1 MYYAIMNLT
10 SIYLPKIIG
19 NAISA
24 PIPSKNLRDRVRRY
38 IRFILD
44 EQLQPLCKTEK
55 LVANHLQTNYIKHK
69 ISQYQ
74 LYQPKK
80 PASTSE
86 KIVWQY
92 WAQGI
97 EHSPEIIKICLQS
110 VNSYFSQYG
119 YRVIYLSDNNIREYL
134 DINPLYFKKA
144 STKNGYSIAVL
155 SDLIRFGLLYN
166 YGGIWCDETVFISGN
181 PYYFIE
187 NDRIFFE
194 RSNQVKFKER
204 LKYAMV
210 SDYFRWSKDVR
221 VNWLNS
227 IIKAPK
233 QDILMHLLWDILNK
247 YWSNENRYEYYY
259 LSQVLFDEIINR
271 EKIPNYSYLSISD
284 TEPHALQFAIAKNAN
299 VSVAKKIM
307 KEIPI
312 HKLTYKFPSQKS
324 GQENNLLNKFIQTN
338 GTLQE
343 V

>member
-55 LVANHLQTNYIKHK
+55 LVANHLQTNYIKT
-69 ISQYQ
+69 ISIIST
-74 LYQPKK
+74 KK

-134 DINPLYFKKA
+134 DINPLYFRKHQQKTA
-144 STKNGYSIAVL
+144 TALPSFPILYALVYYIITAAFGATQRFSSPAI
-155 SDLIRFGLLYN
+155 LI
-166 YGGIWCDETVFISGN
+166 
-181 PYYFIE
+181 
-187 NDRIFFE
+187 
-194 RSNQVKFKER
+194 
-204 LKYAMV
+204 
-210 SDYFRWSKDVR
+210 
-221 VNWLNS
+221 
-227 IIKAPK
+227 
-233 QDILMHLLWDILNK
+233 IL
-247 YWSNENRYEYYY
+247 
-259 LSQVLFDEIINR
+259 
-271 EKIPNYSYLSISD
+271 
-284 TEPHALQFAIAKNAN
+284 
-299 VSVAKKIM
+299 
-307 KEIPI
+307 
-312 HKLTYKFPSQKS
+312 
-324 GQENNLLNKFIQTN
+324 
-338 GTLQE
+338 
-343 V
+343 

>member
-1 MYYAIMNLT
+1 MRQHSMYYAIMNLT

-24 PIPSKNLRDRVRRY
+24 PIPSKNLRDRARRY

-74 LYQPKK
+74 SYQPKK

-144 STKNGYSIAVL
+144 STKNGY
-155 SDLIRFGLLYN
+155 
-166 YGGIWCDETVFISGN
+166 
-181 PYYFIE
+181 
-187 NDRIFFE
+187 
-194 RSNQVKFKER
+194 
-204 LKYAMV
+204 
-210 SDYFRWSKDVR
+210 
-221 VNWLNS
+221 
-227 IIKAPK
+227 
-233 QDILMHLLWDILNK
+233 
-247 YWSNENRYEYYY
+247 
-259 LSQVLFDEIINR
+259 
-271 EKIPNYSYLSISD
+271 
-284 TEPHALQFAIAKNAN
+284 
-299 VSVAKKIM
+299 
-307 KEIPI
+307 IPI
-312 HKLTYKFPSQKS
+312 LYALVYYIITAVFGAMQRFSSPA
-324 GQENNLLNKFIQTN
+324 
-338 GTLQE
+338 TLIIL
-343 V
+343 

>member
-134 DINPLYFKKA
+134 VLIHYTSRKHQQKTATALPSFPILYALVYYIITAAFGA
-144 STKNGYSIAVL
+144 TQRFSSPAI
-155 SDLIRFGLLYN
+155 LI
-166 YGGIWCDETVFISGN
+166 
-181 PYYFIE
+181 
-187 NDRIFFE
+187 
-194 RSNQVKFKER
+194 
-204 LKYAMV
+204 
-210 SDYFRWSKDVR
+210 
-221 VNWLNS
+221 
-227 IIKAPK
+227 
-233 QDILMHLLWDILNK
+233 IL
-247 YWSNENRYEYYY
+247 
-259 LSQVLFDEIINR
+259 
-271 EKIPNYSYLSISD
+271 
-284 TEPHALQFAIAKNAN
+284 
-299 VSVAKKIM
+299 
-307 KEIPI
+307 
-312 HKLTYKFPSQKS
+312 
-324 GQENNLLNKFIQTN
+324 
-338 GTLQE
+338 
-343 V
+343 

>member
-74 LYQPKK
+74 SYQPKK

-119 YRVIYLSDNNIREYL
+119 YSVIYLSDNNIREYL

-166 YGGIWCDETVFISGN
+166 YGGIWCDATVFIS
-181 PYYFIE
+181 
-187 NDRIFFE
+187 
-194 RSNQVKFKER
+194 R

-210 SDYFRWSKDVR
+210 SDYFRWGKDVR

-233 QDILMHLLWDILNK
+233 HDILMHLLWDILNK

>member
-55 LVANHLQTNYIKHK
+55 LVANHLQTNYIKRK

-74 LYQPKK
+74 SYQLKK

-144 STKNGYSIAVL
+144 STKNGY
-155 SDLIRFGLLYN
+155 
-166 YGGIWCDETVFISGN
+166 
-181 PYYFIE
+181 

-210 SDYFRWSKDVR
+210 SDYFRWGKDVR

-233 QDILMHLLWDILNK
+233 HDILMHLLWDILNE

-284 TEPHALQFAIAKNAN
+284 TEPHALQFAIAKNAQ

-307 KEIPI
+307 KETPI

-324 GQENNLLNKFIQTN
+324 GRENNLLNKFIQTN

>member
-1 MYYAIMNLT
+1 MRQHSMYYAIMNLT

-24 PIPSKNLRDRVRRY
+24 PIPSKNLRDRARRY

-44 EQLQPLCKTEK
+44 EQLQPLCKTENS
-55 LVANHLQTNYIKHK
+55 VANHLQTNYIKHK

-74 LYQPKK
+74 SYQPKK

-166 YGGIWCDETVFISGN
+166 YGGIWCDATIFISGN

-210 SDYFRWSKDVR
+210 SDYFRWGKDVR
-221 VNWLNS
+221 VN
-227 IIKAPK
+227 
-233 QDILMHLLWDILNK
+233 
-247 YWSNENRYEYYY
+247 WSNENRYEYYY

-271 EKIPNYSYLSISD
+271 EKIPNYSYLSVSD
-284 TEPHALQFAIAKNAN
+284 TDPHALQFAIAKNAQ

-324 GQENNLLNKFIQTN
+324 AQENNLLNKFIRTN

>member
-1 MYYAIMNLT
+1 MPT
-10 SIYLPKIIG
+10 
-19 NAISA
+19 
-24 PIPSKNLRDRVRRY
+24 
-38 IRFILD
+38 IRKFLFF
-44 EQLQPLCKTEK
+44 T
-55 LVANHLQTNYIKHK
+55 
-69 ISQYQ
+69 
-74 LYQPKK
+74 
-80 PASTSE
+80 
-86 KIVWQY
+86 
-92 WAQGI
+92 
-97 EHSPEIIKICLQS
+97 

-119 YRVIYLSDNNIREYL
+119 YSVIYLSDNNIREYL

-166 YGGIWCDETVFISGN
+166 YGGIWCDATVFISGN

-210 SDYFRWSKDVR
+210 SDYFRWGKDVR

-233 QDILMHLLWDILNK
+233 HDILMHLLWDILNK

>member
-1 MYYAIMNLT
+1 MYNNLYASTFHVLCHHEFN
-10 SIYLPKIIG
+10 IYLFAK
-19 NAISA
+19 NHRKCNKC
-24 PIPSKNLRDRVRRY
+24 PIPSKNLRDRARRY

-74 LYQPKK
+74 SYQPKK

-166 YGGIWCDETVFISGN
+166 YGGIWCDATIFISGN

-194 RSNQVKFKER
+194 RSNQVKFKECFPYISQICNE
-204 LKYAMV
+204 LTKGNFK
-210 SDYFRWSKDVR
+210 STYFNSKEYFPE
-221 VNWLNS
+221 NLNA
-227 IIKAPK
+227 KK
-233 QDILMHLLWDILNK
+233 DIILNILK
-247 YWSNENRYEYYY
+247 NELPSGFTRSNNGLISINSKQFDLEDVKNFNNALENKMLLDKMKLHES
-259 LSQVLFDEIINR
+259 LSDIE
-271 EKIPNYSYLSISD
+271 NY
-284 TEPHALQFAIAKNAN
+284 
-299 VSVAKKIM
+299 
-307 KEIPI
+307 
-312 HKLTYKFPSQKS
+312 
-324 GQENNLLNKFIQTN
+324 
-338 GTLQE
+338 
-343 V
+343 

>member
-1 MYYAIMNLT
+1 MIEYSLNVAIKLNL
-10 SIYLPKIIG
+10 
-19 NAISA
+19 
-24 PIPSKNLRDRVRRY
+24 KNDLNMPWLR
-38 IRFILD
+38 
-44 EQLQPLCKTEK
+44 
-55 LVANHLQTNYIKHK
+55 
-69 ISQYQ
+69 
-74 LYQPKK
+74 
-80 PASTSE
+80 
-86 KIVWQY
+86 W
-92 WAQGI
+92 G
-97 EHSPEIIKICLQS
+97 
-110 VNSYFSQYG
+110 
-119 YRVIYLSDNNIREYL
+119 
-134 DINPLYFKKA
+134 
-144 STKNGYSIAVL
+144 
-155 SDLIRFGLLYN
+155 
-166 YGGIWCDETVFISGN
+166 
-181 PYYFIE
+181 
-187 NDRIFFE
+187 
-194 RSNQVKFKER
+194 
-204 LKYAMV
+204 
-210 SDYFRWSKDVR
+210 KDVR

-233 QDILMHLLWDILNK
+233 HDILMHLLWDILNK

>member
-1 MYYAIMNLT
+1 MRQHSMYYAIMNLT

-24 PIPSKNLRDRVRRY
+24 PIPSKNLRDRARRY

-74 LYQPKK
+74 SYQPKK

-166 YGGIWCDETVFISGN
+166 YGGIWCDATIFISGN

-210 SDYFRWSKDVR
+210 SDYFRWGKDVR
-221 VNWLNS
+221 VNWL
-227 IIKAPK
+227 
-233 QDILMHLLWDILNK
+233 
-247 YWSNENRYEYYY
+247 NRYEYYY

-271 EKIPNYSYLSISD
+271 EKIPNYSYLSVSD
-284 TEPHALQFAIAKNAN
+284 TDPHALQFAIAKNAQ

-324 GQENNLLNKFIQTN
+324 AQENNLLNKFIRTN

>member
-1 MYYAIMNLT
+1 MRQHSMYYAIMNLT

-24 PIPSKNLRDRVRRY
+24 PIPSKNLRDRARRY

-74 LYQPKK
+74 SYQPKK

-134 DINPLYFKKA
+134 DII
-144 STKNGYSIAVL
+144 STI
-155 SDLIRFGLLYN
+155 
-166 YGGIWCDETVFISGN
+166 
-181 PYYFIE
+181 
-187 NDRIFFE
+187 
-194 RSNQVKFKER
+194 
-204 LKYAMV
+204 
-210 SDYFRWSKDVR
+210 
-221 VNWLNS
+221 
-227 IIKAPK
+227 
-233 QDILMHLLWDILNK
+233 
-247 YWSNENRYEYYY
+247 
-259 LSQVLFDEIINR
+259 
-271 EKIPNYSYLSISD
+271 
-284 TEPHALQFAIAKNAN
+284 
-299 VSVAKKIM
+299 
-307 KEIPI
+307 
-312 HKLTYKFPSQKS
+312 
-324 GQENNLLNKFIQTN
+324 
-338 GTLQE
+338 LQE
-343 V
+343 SINKKWLQHCRPFRSYTLWFII

>member
-1 MYYAIMNLT
+1 M
-10 SIYLPKIIG
+10 
-19 NAISA
+19 
-24 PIPSKNLRDRVRRY
+24 
-38 IRFILD
+38 
-44 EQLQPLCKTEK
+44 
-55 LVANHLQTNYIKHK
+55 
-69 ISQYQ
+69 
-74 LYQPKK
+74 
-80 PASTSE
+80 
-86 KIVWQY
+86 
-92 WAQGI
+92 
-97 EHSPEIIKICLQS
+97 
-110 VNSYFSQYG
+110 
-119 YRVIYLSDNNIREYL
+119 
-134 DINPLYFKKA
+134 
-144 STKNGYSIAVL
+144 
-155 SDLIRFGLLYN
+155 
-166 YGGIWCDETVFISGN
+166 
-181 PYYFIE
+181 E

-194 RSNQVKFKER
+194 RNNQVKFKER

-210 SDYFRWSKDVR
+210 SDYFRYGKDVR

-233 QDILMHLLWDILNK
+233 HDILMHLLWDILNE

-299 VSVAKKIM
+299 VSVAKIIM